1 MALGVIA
8 MFLAGIA
15 ITLYIH
21 KARRS
26 GAKSVVVVQDAALVV
41 PEPDAEQIAIAPPDA
56 RVHAV
61 AIDAGIASAPMP
73 DAAVRVATMPDAGV
87 RVAAVDAGLRVAA
100 VDAGVRVAAVD
111 AGVRVAAV
119 DAGVRVASAD
129 GGVDDKAKEARALLE
144 QAHAALED
152 GDPDKAL
159 QLADASLKLR
169 KTARTFLE
177 RARALQRLGQVD
189 EALKS
194 VDSAME
200 IVADYAPAWE
210 QRGMILWS
218 ARRHDEARPALEK
231 YLELDPNGRDAP
243 SVRQMLGQP

>member
-1 MALGVIA
+1 MALVVIA
-8 MFLAGIA
+8 ACLAGMA
-15 ITLYIH
+15 ITLYVRKSRH
-21 KARRS
+21 V
-26 GAKSVVVVQDAALVV
+26 AKPLDAGVAVATADAALVV
-41 PEPDAEQIAIAPPDA
+41 PEPDAAQVAVAPLDAPP
-56 RVHAV
+56 RS
-61 AIDAGIASAPMP
+61 IGRDAGIASVTPP
-73 DAAVRVATMPDAGV
+73 DAAVP
-87 RVAAVDAGLRVAA
+87 VAA
-100 VDAGVRVAAVD
+100 VDAGVRVAI
-111 AGVRVAAV
+111 
-119 DAGVRVASAD
+119 AD
-129 GGVDDKAKEARALLE
+129 GGIVEDKAKEARALLE

-152 GDPDKAL
+152 GDPDRAL

-169 KTARTFLE
+169 KTARTYLE

-194 VDSAME
+194 VDAAME
-200 IVADYAPAWE
+200 IVSDYAPAWQ